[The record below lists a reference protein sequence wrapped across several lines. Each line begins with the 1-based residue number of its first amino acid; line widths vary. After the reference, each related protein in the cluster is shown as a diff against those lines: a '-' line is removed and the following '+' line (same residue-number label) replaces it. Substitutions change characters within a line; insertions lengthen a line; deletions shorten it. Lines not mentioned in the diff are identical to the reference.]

1 MRYLLTAGLILI
13 LVVACGRNEQQ
24 SPVPQSTLT
33 WYGSVK
39 AAEEEAQEAGDLM
52 LLSFEAGWCPWSR
65 LTRESLYVNEEVVE
79 SLAVLRCVRVDADS
93 DSNLVREF
101 GVTIYPTVVL
111 TDAYRCELGRIVG
124 YHLPGR
130 FLERLTYLKSRED
143 VLAEMFRQEEAS
155 VDDPTFLVA
164 LGKALAEMGMYEGAL
179 IRFDR
184 ASRIDSDDRYGTL
197 EEADYSLAE
206 TYMLAGEA
214 REAGRRFRL
223 FANSHPSS
231 DRVEHALVLAA
242 LCYQEAG
249 YMKVTK
255 EIYGDYLESF
265 ESGEFSAFVRSRLDS
280 LNRSQERAG

>member
-13 LVVACGRNEQQ
+13 LVVACARDEQQ
-24 SPVPQSTLT
+24 SPAPQSTLS

-39 AAEEEAQEAGDLM
+39 AAEDGAREGGDLI
-52 LLSFEAGWCPWSR
+52 LLSFEARWCPWSR
-65 LTRESLYVNEEVVE
+65 LMRESLYVNEEVVE
-79 SLAVLRCVRVDADS
+79 SLAVLRCVRVDADT
-93 DSNLVREF
+93 DSNLVKEF
-101 GVTIYPTVVL
+101 GVTVYPTVVV

-124 YHLPGR
+124 YHLPGQ

-143 VLAEMFRQEEAS
+143 LLAEMFRQEEAS
-155 VDDPTFLVA
+155 IDDPTFLVA

-184 ASRIDSDDRYGTL
+184 ASTIDSDDRYGTL

-206 TYMLAGEA
+206 TYMLAGES
-214 REAGRRFRL
+214 REAGRRFRH
-223 FANSHPSS
+223 FASSHPSS

-242 LCYQEAG
+242 LCYREAG
-249 YMKVTK
+249 YTKVAK
-255 EIYGDYLESF
+255 EIYGDYLKGF
-265 ESGEFSAFVRSRLDS
+265 ESGEFSHFVRSQLDS